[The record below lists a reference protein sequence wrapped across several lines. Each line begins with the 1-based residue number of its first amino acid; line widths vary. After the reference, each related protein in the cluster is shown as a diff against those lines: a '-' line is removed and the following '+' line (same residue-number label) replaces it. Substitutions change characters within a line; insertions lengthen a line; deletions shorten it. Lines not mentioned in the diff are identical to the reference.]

1 MRTAVAVLAYFAVT
15 VTAVDIPTGLV
26 VTANVVVVLPGGTT
40 TELGIVATDELLLVK
55 VTEVPPLGAGVL
67 SVTVP

>member
-1 MRTAVAVLAYFAVT
+1 MAVLAYFAVT

-26 VTANVVVVLPGGTT
+26 ATANVVVVLPGGTT